1 MTLTII
7 NGHVHGLGTI
17 RVEPESFGSPE
28 LTELAK
34 ELLESPVTKQFIYGP
49 IRVYGRG
56 PKDLRLEYP
65 FKVPALDHEALA
77 KSLHGQVQNLTLRR
91 LKIKGRW
98 NHNHWLGVKLVS

>member
-17 RVEPESFGSPE
+17 RVEPEAFGSPE
-28 LTELAK
+28 LTAVAK
-34 ELLESPVTKQFIYGP
+34 ELLEFEKTKPFIYGP

-65 FKVPALDHEALA
+65 FKVSALNYEVLA
-77 KSLHGQVQNLTLRR
+77 KSLHGQVQNLVLQR

-98 NHNHWLGVKLVS
+98 NHNHWLGIELVS